1 MQFQSGFRRVH
12 SSMIVLLRS
21 KVDIWRNFHT
31 HITSLTRKKKNS
43 LQKNIW
49 SLLKILLW
57 TREKKKSIPTFKSDC
72 DEIHTLNFF
81 SIFFSA
87 FHGNYWGSIWLSY
100 LLYSQNDPTVLCWIV
115 EIRGRF
121 EVTQVLQKGCTLC
134 HQCLS
139 SFTWQTSQGWC

>member
-12 SSMIVLLRS
+12 SSMIVLLRT

-31 HITSLTRKKKNS
+31 HITSLTRKKKIS
-43 LQKNIW
+43 TKKLFDLCWK
-49 SLLKILLW
+49 SYFELG
-57 TREKKKSIPTFKSDC
+57 KKSIPTFKSDC
-72 DEIHTLNFF
+72 DEIDTLNFF
-81 SIFFSA
+81 PFFSA

-100 LLYSQNDPTVLCWIV
+100 LLYSQNDPTFLCWIV
-115 EIRGRF
+115 EIRGRS
-121 EVTQVLQKGCTLC
+121 EVAQVLQKGCTLC